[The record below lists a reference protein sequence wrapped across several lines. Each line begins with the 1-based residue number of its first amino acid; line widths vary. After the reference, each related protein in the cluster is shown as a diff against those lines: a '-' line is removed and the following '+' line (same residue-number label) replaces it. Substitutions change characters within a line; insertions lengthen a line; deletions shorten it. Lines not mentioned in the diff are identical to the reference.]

1 MKKLLSAL
9 DLSYLYAFLGE
20 ATLALT
26 LVFYVLLARVL
37 GPEQYD
43 IFSTASALAAILS
56 LLISL
61 GFPDL
66 LNREVAR
73 NPEEGIRSTGH
84 ILAVE
89 GAGALVVLILL
100 FPLTQLLGIKDS
112 DISIFYLVIFAE
124 VSRSVVLTLRG
135 LLKGLEQFRA
145 EMVVVIIERFSVVA
159 CSIVVLLLTHSLFW
173 VMLTF
178 TLTRFVH
185 LIGFFRYLSSRVNLW
200 SRPNIQ
206 RSMSAFKE
214 ALPLALSGVLWVV
227 FYKVDVLMLKAIAP
241 TGEAAFYNASYQI
254 MEIFSA
260 LYRVVFYV
268 SFTRLSQSF
277 VSDSNQMLRQIYKTA
292 LLLTGGILPIVFFA
306 GLFQSPLVSLIYG
319 KAYEPSVQSLSVL
332 LPSITMII
340 FGELARY
347 IIIAAKQDR
356 YLPPLLLGAVVLN
369 VISNLI
375 LIPVMG
381 GAGAAIATLVSETG
395 LTLVCLQVLVK
406 MGYRRMGWTV
416 SGIAVLGLLVTAMPS
431 LIFNDLVPAST
442 WVVGLICV
450 GAIAFLIRP
459 QHFLKGTI

>member
-178 TLTRFVH
+178 TLTR
-185 LIGFFRYLSSRVNLW
+185 L
-200 SRPNIQ
+200 
-206 RSMSAFKE
+206 
-214 ALPLALSGVLWVV
+214 
-227 FYKVDVLMLKAIAP
+227 
-241 TGEAAFYNASYQI
+241 
-254 MEIFSA
+254 
-260 LYRVVFYV
+260 
-268 SFTRLSQSF
+268 
-277 VSDSNQMLRQIYKTA
+277 
-292 LLLTGGILPIVFFA
+292 
-306 GLFQSPLVSLIYG
+306 
-319 KAYEPSVQSLSVL
+319 VL
-332 LPSITMII
+332 LKKPCRS
-340 FGELARY
+340 LC
-347 IIIAAKQDR
+347 
-356 YLPPLLLGAVVLN
+356 LGFCG
-369 VISNLI
+369 S
-375 LIPVMG
+375 
-381 GAGAAIATLVSETG
+381 
-395 LTLVCLQVLVK
+395 
-406 MGYRRMGWTV
+406 
-416 SGIAVLGLLVTAMPS
+416 
-431 LIFNDLVPAST
+431 F
-442 WVVGLICV
+442 
-450 GAIAFLIRP
+450 FIR
-459 QHFLKGTI
+459 LMC